1 MFPTSYVSND
11 TVKRNRHQCIIS
23 RKVDAKNPWN
33 ARQTNTLIYG
43 NQGDESRHV
52 ASHSRLPH
60 PVVGTL
66 REPVSPAPLEA
77 PHRTRTTLPPAALAG
92 PFIHIAIPAEARI
105 QRGVPRQ
112 PHPGPPLLQWVND
125 TFGLPIALFY
135 RAVVDLLVDDEEQGE
150 ETAAELSGNTLTLT

>member
-1 MFPTSYVSND
+1 M
-11 TVKRNRHQCIIS
+11 
-23 RKVDAKNPWN
+23 DAKNPWN
-33 ARQTNTLIYG
+33 ARQTDTLIYG

-52 ASHSRLPH
+52 ASHRIPNSPH

-66 REPVSPAPLEA
+66 RETVRPAPLEA
-77 PHRTRTTLPPAALAG
+77 PHRTRTTPPPAALAG
-92 PFIHIAIPAEARI
+92 PYTPIAIPAETRI

-112 PHPGPPLLQWVND
+112 PHPGSPLLQWVSD